1 MAEQNKSKLI
11 VILQAFLMVAIAFAP
26 AMTGFRLP
34 TVPNSIL
41 DWIGTF
47 VLVIGIILVVISVRA
62 LKKTFT
68 IETAV
73 KQDTKLA
80 TDFPFNFS
88 RNPMY
93 VGGLLMCFS
102 WSVLQRSL
110 VAFVFSIALFAL
122 LNLKVKI
129 EETNLEKV
137 FGDEYKNYK
146 ATVRRFF

>member
-68 IETAV
+68 
-73 KQDTKLA
+73 
-80 TDFPFNFS
+80 
-88 RNPMY
+88 
-93 VGGLLMCFS
+93 
-102 WSVLQRSL
+102 
-110 VAFVFSIALFAL
+110 
-122 LNLKVKI
+122 
-129 EETNLEKV
+129 
-137 FGDEYKNYK
+137 
-146 ATVRRFF
+146 